1 MQALAEAI
9 NASLKKLT
17 DDLKPL
23 DSADG
28 IALDSVPEQFVIYP
42 DTVLSKLE
50 RINVH
55 KAPGPDRIP
64 NWFLRDYAA
73 FIHEPMCA
81 IFNASIRDGRVPEV
95 WMTNVLPVAKVHYT
109 SVN

>member
-64 NWFLRDYAA
+64 NWF
-73 FIHEPMCA
+73 CA
-81 IFNASIRDGRVPEV
+81 IMRHLYMSRFVQYLMHPFEMVVCLRCG
-95 WMTNVLPVAKVHYT
+95 
-109 SVN
+109 